1 MMKDIKMPFFVF
13 FATSLILL
21 VGCKSDLDGYEASNV
36 LLSVDSK
43 SIEFSDEVK
52 SVSYPIKSTGSW
64 EVTDIPVFLTFSQ
77 ISGTGNAII
86 NIAASD
92 NPSSTDPREGLFYIH
107 LSGITPF
114 EIKVKQKPGKYIFE
128 VTPKFPNPIT
138 FGPKENGEK
147 SVNIHSNTSWS
158 ITHDF
163 DWCHVKDYSGIG
175 DKTISVYCDNNTTS
189 KDRYDTLQIKTN
201 YEVKY
206 VPIFQSGSTYY
217 IVTSVPRMNY
227 SVEGGSQA
235 FTVQTNVT
243 DYTVRPKNGIA
254 SVVQDASN
262 KSNYIVSI
270 GRNTTAETR
279 FDTIYITA
287 VNIPN
292 VKDSVLISQIGLDP
306 VLEIK
311 PDSLSTKPLQ
321 FGSNSSTGSFSIESN
336 LNWELTCE
344 CEEGDWCRI
353 ISSKTGTGNGT
364 VTLSVDQN
372 PLGSK
377 ARDAVVTIS
386 TSSLTKTV
394 KIHQAA
400 GETPVLNVIPS
411 TLGTLEY
418 ENVESTQSFT
428 IKSNIE
434 WSVTCS
440 DESWCHIVSP
450 TSAVT
455 GNGEVKI
462 KVDVNPAEAPE
473 RTCTLRIK
481 SSWFEDKIVTVHQ
494 KKGDAGYVR
503 VSNSSLSAKPQ
514 GETLTYN
521 IESNL
526 SSWTV
531 SSNQG
536 WCEVKTTSG
545 SFNGTVSLS
554 VGLNSGSEAREATIT
569 IKSAISDVTVTI
581 HQEPKAVPGGDD
593 NPDPSYSRKR

>member
-1 MMKDIKMPFFVF
+1 MKDIKIPFFVI
-13 FATSLILL
+13 FATNLILL

-64 EVTDIPVFLTFSQ
+64 EVKDIPSFLTFSQ
-77 ISGTGNAII
+77 TSGTGNA
-86 NIAASD
+86 NITISASD
-92 NPSSTDPREGLFYIH
+92 NPSSTDSREGSFYIH

-114 EIKVKQKPGKYIFE
+114 EIKVKQKPGNYVFE

-138 FGPKENGEK
+138 FGPKENDNK

-163 DWCHVKDYSGIG
+163 DWCHVSDYSGTG

-201 YEVKY
+201 YEIKY

-262 KSNYIVSI
+262 KNNYTVSI
-270 GRNTTAETR
+270 GRNMTAETR

-292 VKDSVLISQIGLDP
+292 VKDSVLISQTGLDP
-306 VLEIK
+306 VLEII
-311 PDSLSTKPLQ
+311 PDSLSSKPLQ
-321 FGSNSSTGSFSIESN
+321 FGSNAGTGSFSIE
-336 LNWELTCE
+336 
-344 CEEGDWCRI
+344 
-353 ISSKTGTGNGT
+353 
-364 VTLSVDQN
+364 
-372 PLGSK
+372 
-377 ARDAVVTIS
+377 
-386 TSSLTKTV
+386 
-394 KIHQAA
+394 
-400 GETPVLNVIPS
+400 
-411 TLGTLEY
+411 
-418 ENVESTQSFT
+418 
-428 IKSNIE
+428 SNIE

-554 VGLNSGSEAREATIT
+554 VGLNSGSEARKATIT